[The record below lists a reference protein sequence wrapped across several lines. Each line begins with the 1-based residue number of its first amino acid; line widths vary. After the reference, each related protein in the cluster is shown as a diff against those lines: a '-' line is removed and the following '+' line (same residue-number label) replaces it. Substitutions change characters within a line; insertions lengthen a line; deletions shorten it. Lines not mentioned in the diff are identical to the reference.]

1 MDKRTQKF
9 DIISFTA
16 DDREYYP
23 ASMGRQNWMSDKNVK
38 QTDIDIALGQ
48 SRYGGPVV
56 DLPIGIEYPEGL
68 RFAAQLDLAAFSP
81 FDKTGLL
88 PKKGQLI
95 FFADIRNDIGKVIY
109 ADIPNEELIRVTK
122 EHEEDFFSGVLIDQ
136 IFADTETFEERY
148 GEEEDDYDDDDFEDD
163 DDDFEEDLDDEE
175 ELDKDELDEDEL
187 DEDELDDEEELDE
200 EDLDEEELDEDEF
213 DDEEEIDEE
222 DEFDDEEELEWNY
235 FAGAERSKIFGIYTN
250 CQLQEEE
257 IEEITFSDKLVL
269 LQVGENGFNDEGVF
283 SVLIPKEDLK
293 NLNFENCEFV

>member
-38 QTDIDIALGQ
+38 HTDIDIALGQ

-148 GEEEDDYDDDDFEDD
+148 GEEEDDYDD
-163 DDDFEEDLDDEE
+163 
-175 ELDKDELDEDEL
+175 
-187 DEDELDDEEELDE
+187 EEELDE

>member
-1 MDKRTQKF
+1 MDKRKQIF
-9 DIISFTA
+9 DIISFTE

-23 ASMGRQNWMSDKNVK
+23 ASMGRQNWMSDNNVK
-38 QTDIDIALGQ
+38 LTDIDIALGQ

-136 IFADTETFEERY
+136 IFADTETLEERY
-148 GEEEDDYDDDDFEDD
+148 GDAEDEYKDDDDFEDD
-163 DDDFEEDLDDEE
+163 DDDFEDD
-175 ELDKDELDEDEL
+175 
-187 DEDELDDEEELDE
+187 LDDEEELDE
-200 EDLDEEELDEDEF
+200 EG
-213 DDEEEIDEE
+213 EIDEE
-222 DEFDDEEELEWNY
+222 DEFDDDDELEWNY
-235 FAGAERSKIFGIYTN
+235 FAGTERSKIFGIYTN

-293 NLNFENCEFV
+293 NQNFENCEFVWAQS